1 MPFGVKVIRQNNEGL
16 VETLG
21 KYSHTLSSGLH
32 FYIPL
37 IQRVRTVSLAMQP
50 KLLPKYSLITKD
62 NAEVLGSVS
71 LNYHV
76 TEPVKYQYENTDSV
90 MSMVQLVRGHLRDII
105 GRMDLNEV
113 LGSTKEINKELSDA
127 IGDLTD
133 IYGINVD
140 RINIDE
146 LTPSKAIQEAMNT
159 QLTADRE
166 RQAEISRAEGDAKSV
181 ELRTKAQN
189 EALVATAEANAQAT
203 KTKADAEKYRI
214 DKIQEALQGA
224 DDKYFNAQSI
234 EAFSNLANSDTNMV
248 VVPND
253 GADSYGQMTTFA
265 KLLKQ
270 NNEKKETKE

>member
-32 FYIPL
+32 FYIPV

-113 LGSTKEINKELSDA
+113 LGSTKEINKELADA

-214 DKIQEALQGA
+214 DKIQEALRGA

-270 NNEKKETKE
+270 NNEKKEIKE

>member
-32 FYIPL
+32 FYIPV

-113 LGSTKEINKELSDA
+113 LGSTKEINKELADA

-214 DKIQEALQGA
+214 DKIQEALRGA

>member
-113 LGSTKEINKELSDA
+113 LGSTKEINKELADA

-224 DDKYFNAQSI
+224 DNKYFNAQSI

-270 NNEKKETKE
+270 KDEKKETKE

>member
-32 FYIPL
+32 FYIPV

-113 LGSTKEINKELSDA
+113 LGSTKEINKELADA

-214 DKIQEALQGA
+214 DKIQEALRGA

-248 VVPND
+248 VVPSD

>member
-1 MPFGVKVIRQNNEGL
+1 MPFGIKVVRQNNEGL

-71 LNYHV
+71 LNFHV

-113 LGSTKEINKELSDA
+113 LGSTKEINKELADA

-166 RQAEISRAEGDAKSV
+166 RQAEISKAEGDAKSV

-214 DKIQEALQGA
+214 DKIQEALKSA
-224 DDKYFNAQSI
+224 DAKYFNAQSI
-234 EAFSNLANSDTNMV
+234 EAFNNLANSDTNMV

-265 KLLKQ
+265 KLLK
-270 NNEKKETKE
+270 EKQPNHD

>member
-32 FYIPL
+32 FYIPF

-113 LGSTKEINKELSDA
+113 LGSTKEINKELADA

-214 DKIQEALQGA
+214 DKIQEALRSA

-253 GADSYGQMTTFA
+253 GADAYGQMTTFA

-270 NNEKKETKE
+270 NNEKKENKE

>member
-32 FYIPL
+32 FYIPV

-113 LGSTKEINKELSDA
+113 LGSTKEINKELADA

-214 DKIQEALQGA
+214 DKIQEALRGA

-270 NNEKKETKE
+270 NNEKKETNE

>member
-113 LGSTKEINKELSDA
+113 LGSTKEINKELADA

-270 NNEKKETKE
+270 KDEKKETKE

>member
-76 TEPVKYQYENTDSV
+76 TEPVKYQYENTYSV

-113 LGSTKEINKELSDA
+113 LGSTKEINKELADA

>member
-113 LGSTKEINKELSDA
+113 LGSTKEINKELADA

-265 KLLKQ
+265 KLMKQ

>member
-113 LGSTKEINKELSDA
+113 LGSTKEINKELADA

-214 DKIQEALQGA
+214 DKIQEALKGA
-224 DDKYFNAQSI
+224 DEKYFNAQSI
-234 EAFSNLANSDTNMV
+234 EAFNNLANSDTNMV

-270 NNEKKETKE
+270 DNEKKETKE

>member
-1 MPFGVKVIRQNNEGL
+1 
-16 VETLG
+16 
-21 KYSHTLSSGLH
+21 
-32 FYIPL
+32 
-37 IQRVRTVSLAMQP
+37 
-50 KLLPKYSLITKD
+50 
-62 NAEVLGSVS
+62 
-71 LNYHV
+71 
-76 TEPVKYQYENTDSV
+76 
-90 MSMVQLVRGHLRDII
+90 
-105 GRMDLNEV
+105 
-113 LGSTKEINKELSDA
+113 
-127 IGDLTD
+127 
-133 IYGINVD
+133 
-140 RINIDE
+140 
-146 LTPSKAIQEAMNT
+146 MNT

-214 DKIQEALQGA
+214 DKIQEALRGA

-253 GADSYGQMTTFA
+253 GDDSYAQMTTYA

-270 NNEKKETKE
+270 NKEKKEIKE

>member
-32 FYIPL
+32 FYIPV

-113 LGSTKEINKELSDA
+113 LGSTKEINKELADA